1 MSGRAVVLQGA
12 FLVSRRLTSWAVDAI
27 RPTEIRSVLDEAA
40 SRLRT
45 VDLDPDLVA
54 RLLRQQAPHL
64 ADLRVRR
71 SDTSGSSNA
80 VFRLGDTYAVR
91 LPRADEYAADLVTE
105 TDWLPHLGPSLT
117 APVPDI
123 VFAGQASDVFPRPWA
138 VVSWV
143 PGDLP
148 ADLDAQQQ
156 RALAATLGDFLR
168 SLHAVDT
175 CGLTSGAGRW
185 GYRCGEPV
193 TDEIDSWAE
202 RAADQLSDLFDPA
215 QVRRAWRLLRDVPA
229 ASAPPCWVHC
239 DVSAEN
245 ILVHP
250 DGRLAGVIDFGGL
263 GVGDRAIDLLYAW
276 SLLDPPGR
284 ELLRTT
290 SGADE
295 ATWTRARAWAFVG
308 PGLLTIANYREQLP
322 QRTAVLTAMVY
333 AVADEV
339 GVQLR

>member
-1 MSGRAVVLQGA
+1 MLGA
-12 FLVSRRLTSWAVDAI
+12 RNLAI
-27 RPTEIRSVLDEAA
+27 RAHASENRSLLDGGAHILRMVNQMSAEIGTTGLD
-40 SRLRT
+40 T
-45 VDLDPDLVA
+45 DLVA

-64 ADLRVRR
+64 APLRVRP
-71 SDTSGSSNA
+71 SDASGSSNA

-91 LPRADEYAADLVTE
+91 LPRSDEYVVDLLNETE
-105 TDWLPHLGPSLT
+105 WLPRLGPSLT
-117 APVPDI
+117 APVPEI

-143 PGDLP
+143 SGEMP

-156 RALAATLGDFLR
+156 SALAVTLGEFLR
-168 SLHAVDT
+168 SLHAIDT
-175 CGLTSGAGRW
+175 QGLSSGAGRW

-202 RAADQLSDLFDPA
+202 RAADDLSDLFDPV
-215 QVRRAWRLLRDVPA
+215 QVRRAWQLLREVPA
-229 ASAPPCWVHC
+229 ASAPPCWVHT

-245 ILVHP
+245 ILVRP

-263 GVGDRAIDLLYAW
+263 GVGDRAVDLLYAW
-276 SLLDPPGR
+276 SMFDTPRR
-284 ELLRTT
+284 EVLRAA

-308 PGLLTIANYREQLP
+308 PGLLTIANYREQMP
-322 QRTAVLTAMVY
+322 QRTGMLTAMAE
-333 AVADEV
+333 AVAGEV
-339 GVQLR
+339 GIQLR